1 MAALGILWRRFR
13 TLERKRSGVI
23 RRYSHWFGPSSFR
36 SSANFS
42 SVIHLCTDELIVY
55 TCFVVP
61 ATLFTA
67 QVDHS
72 VAAAE
77 RLGFR
82 WPCRRREAPMTL
94 APAVYL
100 GEIQQRAS
108 GADLASRSQSP
119 FDGAGRVMD
128 LNSRRV
134 LWVPRLLNSWPLA

>member
-1 MAALGILWRRFR
+1 MTPPGKMAALGILWRHFR

-23 RRYSHWFGPSSFR
+23 RKYSHWFGPSSFR

-42 SVIHLCTDELIVY
+42 SVIYLSTDELIVY
-55 TCFVVP
+55 ICFVVP
-61 ATLFTA
+61 ATLFRP
-67 QVDHS
+67 QRGRGG
-72 VAAAE
+72 AAGLPLAVSQ
-77 RLGFR
+77 
-82 WPCRRREAPMTL
+82 APVTL